1 MFIHVIKKLVAL
13 TPYRISRAAANR
25 FEEIHHCLRHIQQLG
40 FEPLSIVDA
49 GAHLG
54 SFSLSAH
61 KIFPNARIHMIEPQP
76 ACHAGLEV
84 LQEAHGFELHKVA
97 LADRPGQAELVF
109 GGMPDTGAHL
119 GGRVQGEEKSVTIT
133 TATLDD
139 LLVSEIGA
147 RDRTLLKLD
156 LQGHELKALQG
167 ASKLLPRI
175 EMVIAEVSFF
185 QQEDEPKIPELI
197 RFFDERGFDLFDVAG
212 LAGRTRDGRLRQGDF
227 LFVQRGSRLWNDKSW
242 N

>member
-13 TPYRISRAAANR
+13 TPYRISRSAPNR

-40 FEPLSIVDA
+40 FKPLLIVDA

-54 SFSLSAH
+54 SFSVSAH
-61 KIFPNARIHMIEPQP
+61 QIFPNAKIHMIEPQP
-76 ACHAGLEV
+76 ACHARLEV
-84 LQEAHGFELHKVA
+84 LKDAHGFELHKVA
-97 LADRPGQAELVF
+97 LAERSGRAELIF
-109 GGMPDTGAHL
+109 GGTPDTGAHV
-119 GGRVQGEEKSVTIT
+119 GGRAQGEERSVTIT

-139 LLVSEIGA
+139 LLVSEIGV

-156 LQGHELKALQG
+156 LQGHELKALHG
-167 ASKLLPRI
+167 AAKVLPLI

-227 LFVQRGSRLWNDKSW
+227 LFVQRRSPLWNDKSW